1 MVYNFFDKGISNTNK
16 GRGVNSD
23 MVAKN
28 KKLAE
33 ELHKQIIR
41 NFTKRKVHWS
51 CIDNIWGC
59 CSSWYTINQ

>member
-1 MVYNFFDKGISNTNK
+1 MVHNFFIKGTSNTNK

-28 KKLAE
+28 KELAE
-33 ELHKQIIR
+33 EPHKQIIR

-51 CIDNIWGC
+51 CIYNI
-59 CSSWYTINQ
+59 